1 MTKEGSAISEN
12 VGQAVIG
19 GIRELLPVL
28 RERAQE
34 TEDSRNV
41 PAESVKALT
50 ETGFF
55 RLLQP
60 GRFGGHEA
68 DPITFLT
75 AVRLIASA
83 CGSTGWVASVL
94 GVHAWQLALFPL
106 QAQEEV
112 WETDSGTRM
121 SSSYAPTGQAETV
134 IGGHRLSGRWSFS
147 SGCDH
152 ATWALLG
159 AIVPDADGHPAD
171 FRTFLLP
178 ASDYVID
185 DVWDTVGLRGTGSND
200 VVVSGAFVPE
210 HRSLSFNDV
219 FRCACPGQE
228 ANPAPLY
235 RLPYGSLFSYAI
247 TTPIVGMAMGAYEAH
262 VAYQRERVRA
272 AYVGQ
277 KASEDPHAQVR
288 VAEAAAD
295 LDSAWLALERNM
307 AELMEHARAGTK
319 IPIPLR
325 LRVRRDQ
332 VRGTGQAI
340 SAVDRLFENSGGRAL
355 RSGTPIQ
362 RFWRDAHAGR
372 VHAINDPER
381 ALSMFGRG
389 EFGLRIQPDGMV

>member
-1 MTKEGSAISEN
+1 M
-12 VGQAVIG
+12 
-19 GIRELLPVL
+19 L

-34 TEDSRNV
+34 TEDARVV

-60 GRFGGHEA
+60 ARFGGLEA
-68 DPITFLT
+68 DPVTFLT

-94 GVHAWQLALFPL
+94 GVHPWQLALFPL

-112 WETDSGTRM
+112 WGSDTGTRM
-121 SSSYAPTGQAETV
+121 SSSYAPTGRAEAVT
-134 IGGHRLSGRWSFS
+134 GGHRLNGRWSFS

-152 ATWALLG
+152 ATWVLLG
-159 AIVPDADGHPAD
+159 AIVADADGNPAD

-200 VVVSGAFVPE
+200 IVVSDVFVPE

-247 TTPIVGMAMGAYEAH
+247 TTPIIGMAHG
-262 VAYQRERVRA
+262 RVRGA
-272 AYVGQ
+272 RGLPAG
-277 KASEDPHAQVR
+277 AGARRLRRPEGGGGP
-288 VAEAAAD
+288 
-295 LDSAWLALERNM
+295 
-307 AELMEHARAGTK
+307 ARAG
-319 IPIPLR
+319 P
-325 LRVRRDQ
+325 
-332 VRGTGQAI
+332 
-340 SAVDRLFENSGGRAL
+340 GGRGRGRAGL
-355 RSGTPIQ
+355 GVAGAGAQHGRADGARPRGREDPAAAAAAGPARPGARHRPGDQRGGPAVRELRRPGAETGAPRSSGSGATRTPAGCTRSTTRSG
-362 RFWRDAHAGR
+362 R
-372 VHAINDPER
+372 
-381 ALSMFGRG
+381 
-389 EFGLRIQPDGMV
+389 